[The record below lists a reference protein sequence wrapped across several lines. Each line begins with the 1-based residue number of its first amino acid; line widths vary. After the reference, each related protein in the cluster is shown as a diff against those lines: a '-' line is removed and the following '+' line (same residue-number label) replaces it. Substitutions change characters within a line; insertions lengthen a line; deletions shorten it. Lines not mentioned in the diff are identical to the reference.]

1 MCDLAVPMSQSSKT
15 IFTIGHSTHPV
26 DAFVDLL
33 RRHGVTALAD
43 VRSAPYS
50 RFNPQFNREA
60 LEQALDANG
69 IKYVFLGRELGA
81 RPVDPG
87 LYKDG
92 EVQYD
97 RIARSELFQAG
108 IERVVRGAGEYV
120 IAVMCAE
127 KEPGECHRGLL
138 VAPAL
143 VGRGLEVRHILADGT
158 IEAHEAVM
166 KRLGDIKEIPQGDL
180 FGSG

>member
-1 MCDLAVPMSQSSKT
+1 MPDIKST
-15 IFTIGHSTHPV
+15 IFTIGHSTHPIE
-26 DAFVDLL
+26 AFVDLL

-81 RPVDPG
+81 RPADPA

-97 RIARSELFQAG
+97 RIAQSELFAAG
-108 IERVVRGAGEYV
+108 IERVVRGAGEFT
-120 IAVMCAE
+120 IALMCAE
-127 KEPGECHRGLL
+127 KEPGECHRTILIS
-138 VAPAL
+138 PAL
-143 VGRGLEVRHILADGT
+143 ALRGLMVRHILADGSL
-158 IEAHEAVM
+158 EDHEAVM
-166 KRLGDIKEIPQGDL
+166 KRLGRTEEFPQRDL

>member
-1 MCDLAVPMSQSSKT
+1 MPDINPTV
-15 IFTIGHSTHPV
+15 FTIGHSTHPV
-26 DAFVDLL
+26 EYFVDLL

-60 LEQALDANG
+60 LEQALDAND

-81 RPVDPG
+81 RPADPV

-97 RIARSELFQAG
+97 RELLMD
-108 IERVVRGAGEYV
+108 ILKRGADVTVLGP
-120 IAVMCAE
+120 MS
-127 KEPGECHRGLL
+127 L
-138 VAPAL
+138 VTRL
-143 VGRGLEVRHILADGT
+143 KDEIGR
-158 IEAHEAVM
+158 M
-166 KRLGDIKEIPQGDL
+166 KGKY
-180 FGSG
+180 